1 MKVLKS
7 NISLLVLVLSFV
19 FTNSV
24 LAAESI
30 TNESKDDGAG
40 DTISNA
46 DLASDANSDTAAT
59 VDAQPITADSE
70 QQADQPEAISDAQSY
85 RKEMD
90 KRRLQVQKEQQE
102 AYEHFLELR
111 KQFFANNPE
120 FNSNIP
126 ADVQA
131 RRDEFIK
138 QMEERRALHVKMME
152 EHRKAAEERRKAMQ
166 LKMHQTDT
174 APEVAT
180 KA

>member
-1 MKVLKS
+1 MKALKS

-24 LAAESI
+24 LATEPV

-40 DTISNA
+40 DTISNV
-46 DLASDANSDTAAT
+46 DLTNDANSDTAT
-59 VDAQPITADSE
+59 VDAQDITADSE
-70 QQADQPEAISDAQSY
+70 QQAEQPETISDSQSY

-90 KRRLQVQKEQQE
+90 LRRLQVQKEQQE
-102 AYEHFLELR
+102 AYERFLERR

-120 FNSNIP
+120 YNSNTP

-166 LKMHQTDT
+166 LKMHQTET
-174 APEVAT
+174 APEVPT
-180 KA
+180 KV